1 MNIEKSIRVGCATKS
16 IKPSELAAMIGIA
29 NVTMSKL
36 VAKKNP
42 ASPSAKVLQ
51 KMAEALGYS
60 VSEFIKLG
68 E

>member
-16 IKPSELAAMIGIA
+16 IKPSELASMIGIA

-36 VAKKNP
+36 VAKKNT
-42 ASPSAKVLQ
+42 ASLSAKVLQ
-51 KMAEALGYS
+51 KMAESLGYS